1 MQERRLWPRFGDAAS
16 EAATDSIT
24 ARGNEDI
31 LFERVRAA
39 RATTEERRADDMKS
53 VMQGSDKSAIVGSLK
68 DLLYKRRMERQLAA
82 ARGLIAGPELPPS
95 EDGPDG
101 GLLPTAGAKGGYV
114 PPSVRNRAAAG
125 PGESMQRRD
134 ENSVRV
140 TNLSEDTRE
149 EDLREL
155 CAPFGQV
162 SRVYIAYDRE
172 TGESRGFAFVNF
184 VYRCVVA
191 REGWGEARACFWCAR
206 RPSHPPSDSP
216 AKMRSGPSTS
226 STALATT
233 TSSCASSGR
242 RPGRSRGRRAW
253 AAAGRG
259 RARGRRCSG
268 TDGGAGRERRLFLGP
283 VCNSSSATDHQN
295 VGATPLTR
303 RAAPC
308 RRARGRAR
316 AARRRAPAAPAS
328 PRSTRPTL

>member
-191 REGWGEARACFWCAR
+191 REGWGEAWACFWCAR
-206 RPSHPPSDSP
+206 RPSHPPTPQPRRAAGHRQARRLWLRQPHP
-216 AKMRSGPSTS
+216 A
-226 STALATT
+226 
-233 TSSCASSGR
+233 R
-242 RPGRSRGRRAW
+242 RVGGAAGGAGGGGRGRRRAGAGH
-253 AAAGRG
+253 AAAAVPELTGSGEREAPVFGPRVQQQQRHRPSDRG
-259 RARGRRCSG
+259 RHAPHSAGGTVPPSAR
-268 TDGGAGRERRLFLGP
+268 
-283 VCNSSSATDHQN
+283 
-295 VGATPLTR
+295 
-303 RAAPC
+303 
-308 RRARGRAR
+308 
-316 AARRRAPAAPAS
+316 
-328 PRSTRPTL
+328 